1 MIISAERTAYIQLH
15 TAIFLFGFTA
25 ILGRLIDMT
34 EIEIVWYRMGITAL
48 SLLFFPRLFPQ
59 VASIPWKDKLRLAGI
74 GIIITIHW
82 LAFFGS
88 IKYSNVTV
96 ALAVFSTSA
105 LFTSFL
111 EPLIYRTRIKWTEI
125 LLGAMV
131 IPGMFLIFNFG
142 AMYVTGIL
150 LALVAAFLGSLF
162 SILNK
167 QIASRYPA
175 KTITFVELSSGW
187 IFLSVLIPF
196 YVTAV
201 PEATFIPSNSDLL
214 FLGILAILCTTIA
227 FQLSVNSLR
236 HVSAFT
242 FNLAINL
249 EPLYGI
255 LMAALLFQEQQEI
268 PSGFYAGAA
277 IILVAVVMHTILQR
291 RVKKT

>member
-48 SLLFFPRLFPQ
+48 SLLFFPRLFQQ

-111 EPLIYRTRIKWTEI
+111 EPMVSRTRIKWTEM

-167 QIASRYPA
+167 QMVARFPA
-175 KTITFVELSSGW
+175 KTITFIELGTGW
-187 IFLSVLIPF
+187 LLLSILAPL
-196 YVTAV
+196 YMANV
-201 PEATFIPSNSDLL
+201 PEASFIPTTSDLL
-214 FLGILAILCTTIA
+214 YLMLLAILCTTIA
-227 FQLSVNSLR
+227 FQLSVSSLR

-255 LMAALLFQEQQEI
+255 LMAAILFNEQQEI
-268 PSGFYAGAA
+268 PTGFYAGAV
-277 IILVAVVMHTILQR
+277 IILVAVVIHTILQR